1 MKERKLEILGIL
13 SIAISFLVI
22 VSMFG
27 YNSFED
33 PGISPNVQ
41 VENPMGILGVFIAY
55 FFIKF
60 SFGYSSFFLP
70 MLGMVW
76 GWWFFSNKDR
86 SSLKRISVYLVCAM
100 ILISI
105 SLGLLEINAF
115 ANSEIDFNYS
125 GLIGGNLANFLASF
139 FGFIGAVVILLT
151 SWLVLIRGY
160 YSWSFY
166 GPFESLT
173 NLIKKK
179 NEDRK
184 LISIEKKTEK
194 EKRLH
199 TKDLIKKIEEKQKE
213 ENYHSV
219 SKNKDEDN
227 KTNDESIEDVDEGK
241 SIEDVD
247 EGKSIEDVDEGKSI
261 EDVDEGK
268 SIEEV
273 DEGKSVEDVDEGK
286 SVEDVDEGKSV
297 EDVDDE
303 LSNNIPNQQLESEFD
318 KPVGLEQES
327 EDSTDEKIE
336 VGEVVKEEEV
346 NIDELQERKAPKRK
360 YQLPSSDLLEMPIK
374 IQEGMSK
381 DELVDRAN
389 FLTQSLETFGVVGK
403 VVNVSPGPVIT
414 LFEVEPAEGVRVNK
428 FVQLSDDLARV
439 MEASRVRVIA
449 PIPGKSSVGIEIPNR
464 DPDTVFFRSIINSE
478 KFAESEAELTLAIGK
493 TTSGEISILNLAK
506 MPHLL
511 IAGTTGSGKS
521 VCLNT
526 IICSLLYNSTPEEL
540 KFVIVDPKKVEM
552 TLYKSLKGYHLLGM
566 EDFEESIVTKP
577 DNATLALR
585 AVEKEM
591 SRRYDILA
599 DAVVR
604 NIQEY
609 NAKKVASNEEIM
621 PYIVVVVDE
630 LADLMMLNAKEVE
643 QPIAR
648 LAQLARAV
656 GIHLVIATQRPSVD
670 VITGLIKANFPSR
683 IAFQVASKIDSRTIL
698 DTAGAE
704 KLIGRGDMLY
714 LGSGSSEPVRLHN
727 AFLSINEVEA
737 IMDHILT
744 QPKSDELVLESV
756 REQTTIDAD
765 SGDNADG
772 DDELLNEAIKL
783 VVIHQQGSIS
793 LIQRRMKVGYSRAAR
808 LIDRMEQ
815 LGVVGSFTGSKAR
828 EVMVDESYLEMI
840 DDD

>member
-22 VSMFG
+22 VSMLG

-33 PGISPNVQ
+33 PGISPNIQ

-60 SFGYSSFFLP
+60 SFGYSSYILP
-70 MLGMVW
+70 ILGMVW

-86 SSLKRISVYLVCAM
+86 ASLSRISSYLLFSM
-100 ILISI
+100 ILISMSLAIVEI
-105 SLGLLEINAF
+105 SVFE
-115 ANSEIDFNYS
+115 NSDIDFKYS
-125 GLIGGNLANFLASF
+125 GLVGGNLAHFLTSF
-139 FGFIGAVVILLT
+139 FGVIGAVVIILT

-160 YSWSFY
+160 FSWSFY
-166 GPFESLT
+166 TPFESLT

-184 LISIEKKTEK
+184 IISIEKKNEK

-199 TKDLIKKIEEKQKE
+199 TKDLIKKIEEKQQQEQYQTQSDSLLNDQDENVGDDAPDE
-213 ENYHSV
+213 E
-219 SKNKDEDN
+219 
-227 KTNDESIEDVDEGK
+227 IEDTDQDEKVGDDIPDEG
-241 SIEDVD
+241 IEDIDQDEIKDYKEDLELNEPVD
-247 EGKSIEDVDEGKSI
+247 LQNDANLPEDE
-261 EDVDEGK
+261 
-268 SIEEV
+268 
-273 DEGKSVEDVDEGK
+273 
-286 SVEDVDEGKSV
+286 
-297 EDVDDE
+297 
-303 LSNNIPNQQLESEFD
+303 N
-318 KPVGLEQES
+318 
-327 EDSTDEKIE
+327 IE

-360 YQLPSSDLLEMPIK
+360 YQLPSSDLLEMPVK

-478 KFAESEAELTLAIGK
+478 KFAESDGELTLAIGK
-493 TTSGEISILNLAK
+493 TTSGEISTLNLAK

-540 KFVIVDPKKVEM
+540 KFVIIDPKKVEM

-566 EDFEESIVTKP
+566 EDFDESIVTKP

-609 NAKKVASNEEIM
+609 NAKKLASSEEIM

-683 IAFQVASKIDSRTIL
+683 IAFQVASKIDSRTII
-698 DTAGAE
+698 DMPGAE

-714 LGSGSSEPVRLHN
+714 LGSGSSEPMRLHN

-737 IMDHILT
+737 IMDHIQS
-744 QPKSDELVLESV
+744 QPKSEELVLESV
-756 REQTTIDAD
+756 REQTTLDTD

-815 LGVVGSFTGSKAR
+815 LGIVGPFTGSKAR
-828 EVMVDESYLEMI
+828 EVMVDETYLEMI
-840 DDD
+840 DDN

>member
-1 MKERKLEILGIL
+1 MKEQKLEILGIL

-22 VSMFG
+22 VSMLG

-41 VENPMGILGVFIAY
+41 LENPMGILGVFIAY

-60 SFGYSSFFLP
+60 SFGYSSYVLP
-70 MLGMVW
+70 VLGMVW
-76 GWWFFSNKDR
+76 GWWIFSNKDR
-86 SSLKRISVYLVCAM
+86 SSLRRISAYLLCAM

-105 SLGLLEINAF
+105 SLGLLEISVF
-115 ANSEIDFNYS
+115 TNSKIDFKYS

-139 FGFIGAVVILLT
+139 FGIIGAVVIIFT

-160 YSWSFY
+160 FSWSFY

-213 ENYHSV
+213 EQYHSV
-219 SKNKDEDN
+219 SNNEDGDIR
-227 KTNDESIEDVDEGK
+227 TNDEDIGNAEFENERNKDKEENVDKNENKEDIDNTELESKVNNENTEDIDKDKNTENVVDE
-241 SIEDVD
+241 S
-247 EGKSIEDVDEGKSI
+247 
-261 EDVDEGK
+261 
-268 SIEEV
+268 
-273 DEGKSVEDVDEGK
+273 
-286 SVEDVDEGKSV
+286 
-297 EDVDDE
+297 
-303 LSNNIPNQQLESEFD
+303 LNNVHHQQLESELSKAVD
-318 KPVGLEQES
+318 
-327 EDSTDEKIE
+327 DEVEGQVPSDENIE

-360 YQLPSSDLLEMPIK
+360 YQLPGSDLLEMPIK

-381 DELVDRAN
+381 DELVNRAN
-389 FLTQSLETFGVVGK
+389 FLAQSLETFGVVGK

-449 PIPGKSSVGIEIPNR
+449 PIPGKSSVGIEIPNM

-478 KFAESEAELTLAIGK
+478 KFAESDGELTLAIGK
-493 TTSGEISILNLAK
+493 TTSGEISTLNLAK

-540 KFVIVDPKKVEM
+540 KLVIIDPKKVEM
-552 TLYKSLKGYHLLGM
+552 TLYKSLKSYHLLGM
-566 EDFEESIVTKP
+566 EDFDESIVTKP

-591 SRRYDILA
+591 SKRYDILA

-621 PYIVVVVDE
+621 PYIVVVIDE

-683 IAFQVASKIDSRTIL
+683 IAFQVASKIDSRTII
-698 DTAGAE
+698 DMSGAE

-737 IMDHILT
+737 IMDHIQS
-744 QPKSDELVLESV
+744 QPKSEELVLESV
-756 REQTTIDAD
+756 REKTILDAD
-765 SGDNADG
+765 SGDGADG

-815 LGVVGSFTGSKAR
+815 LGVVGPFTGSKAR
-828 EVMVDESYLEMI
+828 EVMVDEAYLEMI

>member
-22 VSMFG
+22 VSMLG

-60 SFGYSSFFLP
+60 SFGYSSYVLP
-70 MLGMVW
+70 GLGMVW
-76 GWWFFSNKDR
+76 GWWIFSNKDR
-86 SSLKRISVYLVCAM
+86 SSLRKISAYLLCAM

-105 SLGLLEINAF
+105 SLGLLEISVF
-115 ANSEIDFNYS
+115 TNSEIDFNYS

-139 FGFIGAVVILLT
+139 FGVIGAVVIILT
-151 SWLVLIRGY
+151 SWLVLMRGY
-160 YSWSFY
+160 FSWSFY

-173 NLIKKK
+173 NIIKKK

-213 ENYHSV
+213 EQYHTV
-219 SKNKDEDN
+219 SNNEDEDN
-227 KTNDESIEDVDEGK
+227 RTNDEDIDNSEFEKERNEGKEENVDKDENKEDIDNTELESKVNNENTENVVDE
-241 SIEDVD
+241 SLNDVQH
-247 EGKSIEDVDEGKSI
+247 
-261 EDVDEGK
+261 
-268 SIEEV
+268 
-273 DEGKSVEDVDEGK
+273 
-286 SVEDVDEGKSV
+286 
-297 EDVDDE
+297 
-303 LSNNIPNQQLESEFD
+303 QQLESELS
-318 KPVGLEQES
+318 KPADTEVEGQVS
-327 EDSTDEKIE
+327 SDENIE

-360 YQLPSSDLLEMPIK
+360 YQLPGSDLLEMPIK

-449 PIPGKSSVGIEIPNR
+449 PIPGKSSVGIEIPNM

-478 KFAESEAELTLAIGK
+478 KFAESDGELTLAIGK
-493 TTSGEISILNLAK
+493 TTSGEISTLNLAK

-540 KFVIVDPKKVEM
+540 KFVIIDPKKVEM
-552 TLYKSLKGYHLLGM
+552 TLYKSLKSYHLLGM
-566 EDFEESIVTKP
+566 EDFDESIVTKP

-591 SRRYDILA
+591 SKRYDILA

-604 NIQEY
+604 NIQGY

-621 PYIVVVVDE
+621 PYIVVVIDE

-683 IAFQVASKIDSRTIL
+683 IAFQVASKIDSRTII
-698 DTAGAE
+698 DMSGAE

-772 DDELLNEAIKL
+772 DDELLNE
-783 VVIHQQGSIS
+783 
-793 LIQRRMKVGYSRAAR
+793 
-808 LIDRMEQ
+808 
-815 LGVVGSFTGSKAR
+815 
-828 EVMVDESYLEMI
+828 
-840 DDD
+840 

>member
-261 EDVDEGK
+261 E
-268 SIEEV
+268 EV

-493 TTSGEISILNLAK
+493 TTSGEISTLNLAK

>member
-1 MKERKLEILGIL
+1 MKERKFEILGVL
-13 SIAISFLVI
+13 CIAISSLVI
-22 VSMFG
+22 ISMMG
-27 YNSFED
+27 YSSFED
-33 PGISPNVQ
+33 PGISPNVK
-41 VENPMGILGVFIAY
+41 VDNPMGILGVFIAY

-60 SFGYSSFFLP
+60 SFGYSSYILPFL
-70 MLGMVW
+70 GIVW

-86 SSLKRISVYLVCAM
+86 SSLSRVSAYLLYGMV
-100 ILISI
+100 LISI
-105 SLGLLEINAF
+105 SLGILEISISN
-115 ANSEIDFNYS
+115 EGQIDFSYS
-125 GLIGGNLANFLASF
+125 GLIGGNLANFLSSF
-139 FGFIGAVVILLT
+139 FGIIGSIIIVIT
-151 SWLVLIRGY
+151 SWLIIIRGY
-160 YSWSFY
+160 FSWSLY
-166 GPFESLT
+166 SPFNFLI

-184 LISIEKKTEK
+184 IISTEKKTEK

-213 ENYHSV
+213 EQYHESSQV
-219 SKNKDEDN
+219 IQDGTDDE
-227 KTNDESIEDVDEGK
+227 I
-241 SIEDVD
+241 
-247 EGKSIEDVDEGKSI
+247 
-261 EDVDEGK
+261 
-268 SIEEV
+268 EV
-273 DEGKSVEDVDEGK
+273 DNEEINSEENKSVENVDREDTYKEEDIENINEGLNDVIDPQKASE
-286 SVEDVDEGKSV
+286 
-297 EDVDDE
+297 
-303 LSNNIPNQQLESEFD
+303 SNNELETQENIEQSFD
-318 KPVGLEQES
+318 ENEQK
-327 EDSTDEKIE
+327 DIE
-336 VGEVVKEEEV
+336 VGEVVKEQEV
-346 NIDELQERKAPKRK
+346 NIDELEERKAPKRK

-403 VVNVSPGPVIT
+403 VVNVSPGPVIS

-449 PIPGKSSVGIEIPNR
+449 PIPGKSSVGIEIPNMN
-464 DPDTVFFRSIINSE
+464 PDTVFFRSIINSE
-478 KFAESEAELTLAIGK
+478 KFAESDGELTLAIGK
-493 TTSGEISILNLAK
+493 TTSGEISTLNLAK

-526 IICSLLYNSTPEEL
+526 IICSLLYNSTPDEL
-540 KFVIVDPKKVEM
+540 KFVIIDPKKVEM

-604 NIQEY
+604 NIQEF

-683 IAFQVASKIDSRTIL
+683 IAFQVASKIDSRTII
-698 DTAGAE
+698 DMPGAE

-737 IMDHILT
+737 IMDHIQT
-744 QPKSDELVLESV
+744 QPKSEELILESV
-756 REQTTIDAD
+756 REQSTIDAD
-765 SGDNADG
+765 SGDSTDV

-815 LGVVGSFTGSKAR
+815 LGIVGPFTGSKAR
-828 EVMVDESYLEMI
+828 EVMVDETYLEMI
-840 DDD
+840 DD

>member
-1 MKERKLEILGIL
+1 MKEQKLEILGIL

-22 VSMFG
+22 VSMLG

-41 VENPMGILGVFIAY
+41 LENPMGILGVFIAY

-60 SFGYSSFFLP
+60 SFGYSSYVLP
-70 MLGMVW
+70 VLGMVW
-76 GWWFFSNKDR
+76 GWWIFSNKDR
-86 SSLKRISVYLVCAM
+86 SSLRRISAYLLCAM

-105 SLGLLEINAF
+105 SLGLLEISVF
-115 ANSEIDFNYS
+115 TNSKIDFKYS

-139 FGFIGAVVILLT
+139 FGIIGAVVIIFT

-160 YSWSFY
+160 FSWSFY

-213 ENYHSV
+213 EQYHSV
-219 SKNKDEDN
+219 SNNEDGDIR
-227 KTNDESIEDVDEGK
+227 TNDEDIGNAEFENERNKDKEENVDKNENKEDIDNTELESKVNNENTEDIDKDKNTENVVDE
-241 SIEDVD
+241 S
-247 EGKSIEDVDEGKSI
+247 
-261 EDVDEGK
+261 
-268 SIEEV
+268 
-273 DEGKSVEDVDEGK
+273 
-286 SVEDVDEGKSV
+286 
-297 EDVDDE
+297 
-303 LSNNIPNQQLESEFD
+303 LNNVHHQQLESELSKAVD
-318 KPVGLEQES
+318 
-327 EDSTDEKIE
+327 DEVEGQVPSDENIE

-360 YQLPSSDLLEMPIK
+360 YQLPGSDLLEMPIK

-449 PIPGKSSVGIEIPNR
+449 PIPGKSSVGIEIPNM

-478 KFAESEAELTLAIGK
+478 KFAESDGELTLAIGK
-493 TTSGEISILNLAK
+493 TTSGEISTLNLAK

-540 KFVIVDPKKVEM
+540 KLVIIDPKKVEM
-552 TLYKSLKGYHLLGM
+552 TLYKSLKSYHLLGM
-566 EDFEESIVTKP
+566 EDFDESIVTKP

-591 SRRYDILA
+591 SKRYDILA

-621 PYIVVVVDE
+621 PYIVVVIDE

-683 IAFQVASKIDSRTIL
+683 IAFQVASKIDSRTII
-698 DTAGAE
+698 DMSGAE

-737 IMDHILT
+737 IMDHIQS
-744 QPKSDELVLESV
+744 QPKSEELVLESV
-756 REQTTIDAD
+756 REKTILDAD
-765 SGDNADG
+765 SGDGADG

-815 LGVVGSFTGSKAR
+815 LGVVGPFTGSKAR
-828 EVMVDESYLEMI
+828 EVMVDEAYLEMI

>member
-22 VSMFG
+22 VSMLG
-27 YNSFED
+27 YNPFED

-60 SFGYSSFFLP
+60 SFGYSSYVLP
-70 MLGMVW
+70 VLGMVW
-76 GWWFFSNKDR
+76 GWWIFSNKDR
-86 SSLKRISVYLVCAM
+86 SSLRRISAYLLCAM

-105 SLGLLEINAF
+105 SLGLLEISVF
-115 ANSEIDFNYS
+115 TNSEINFNYS

-139 FGFIGAVVILLT
+139 FGVIGAVVIILT

-160 YSWSFY
+160 FSWSFY
-166 GPFESLT
+166 GPFESLA
-173 NLIKKK
+173 NIIKKK
-179 NEDRK
+179 NEDWK
-184 LISIEKKTEK
+184 LISNEKKTEK

-213 ENYHSV
+213 EQYYSV
-219 SKNKDEDN
+219 SNTEDEN
-227 KTNDESIEDVDEGK
+227 NRTNDEDIDNPEFENERNEGK
-241 SIEDVD
+241 EENVNEDENKEDIDNTELESKVND
-247 EGKSIEDVDEGKSI
+247 ENTEDLDKDKNTENVVNESLN
-261 EDVDEGK
+261 DVQH
-268 SIEEV
+268 
-273 DEGKSVEDVDEGK
+273 
-286 SVEDVDEGKSV
+286 
-297 EDVDDE
+297 
-303 LSNNIPNQQLESEFD
+303 QQLESELSKQVD
-318 KPVGLEQES
+318 TEVDGQVS
-327 EDSTDEKIE
+327 SDENIE

-360 YQLPSSDLLEMPIK
+360 YQLPGSDLLEMPIK

-449 PIPGKSSVGIEIPNR
+449 PIPGKSSVGIEIPNM

-478 KFAESEAELTLAIGK
+478 KFAESDGELTLAIGK
-493 TTSGEISILNLAK
+493 TTSGEISTLNLAK

-540 KFVIVDPKKVEM
+540 KFVIIDPKKVEM
-552 TLYKSLKGYHLLGM
+552 TLYKSLKSYHLLGM
-566 EDFEESIVTKP
+566 EDFDESIVTKP

-591 SRRYDILA
+591 SKRYDILA

-604 NIQEY
+604 NIQEF
-609 NAKKVASNEEIM
+609 NAKKVASSEAIM

-683 IAFQVASKIDSRTIL
+683 IAFQVASKIDSRTII
-698 DTAGAE
+698 DMPGAE

-737 IMDHILT
+737 IMDHIQS
-744 QPKSDELVLESV
+744 QPKSEELILESV
-756 REQTTIDAD
+756 REQTTLDVD
-765 SGDNADG
+765 SGDSADG

-815 LGVVGSFTGSKAR
+815 LGIVGPFTGSKAR
-828 EVMVDESYLEMI
+828 EVMVDEAYLEMI

>member
-241 SIEDVD
+241 SIE
-247 EGKSIEDVDEGKSI
+247 
-261 EDVDEGK
+261 
-268 SIEEV
+268 EV

-493 TTSGEISILNLAK
+493 TTSGEISTLNLAK

>member
-22 VSMFG
+22 VSMLG

-60 SFGYSSFFLP
+60 SFGYSSYILP
-70 MLGMVW
+70 ILGMVW

-86 SSLKRISVYLVCAM
+86 ASLSRISSYLLFSM
-100 ILISI
+100 ILISMSLAIVEI
-105 SLGLLEINAF
+105 SVFE
-115 ANSEIDFNYS
+115 NSDIDFKYS
-125 GLIGGNLANFLASF
+125 GLVGGNLAHFLTSF
-139 FGFIGAVVILLT
+139 FGVIGAVVIILT

-160 YSWSFY
+160 FSWSFY
-166 GPFESLT
+166 TPFESLT

-184 LISIEKKTEK
+184 IISIEKKNEK

-199 TKDLIKKIEEKQKE
+199 TKDLIKKIEEKQQQEQYQTQSDSLLNDQDENVGDDAPDE
-213 ENYHSV
+213 E
-219 SKNKDEDN
+219 
-227 KTNDESIEDVDEGK
+227 IEDTDQDEKVGDDIPDEG
-241 SIEDVD
+241 IEDIDQGEIKDYKEDLELNETVD
-247 EGKSIEDVDEGKSI
+247 LQNDANLPEDE
-261 EDVDEGK
+261 
-268 SIEEV
+268 
-273 DEGKSVEDVDEGK
+273 
-286 SVEDVDEGKSV
+286 
-297 EDVDDE
+297 
-303 LSNNIPNQQLESEFD
+303 N
-318 KPVGLEQES
+318 
-327 EDSTDEKIE
+327 IE

-360 YQLPSSDLLEMPIK
+360 YQLPSSDLLEMPVK

-478 KFAESEAELTLAIGK
+478 KFAESDGELTLAIGK
-493 TTSGEISILNLAK
+493 TTSGEISTLNLAK

-540 KFVIVDPKKVEM
+540 KFVIIDPKKVEM

-566 EDFEESIVTKP
+566 EDFDESIVTKP

-609 NAKKVASNEEIM
+609 NAKKLASSEEIM

-630 LADLMMLNAKEVE
+630 LAD
-643 QPIAR
+643 
-648 LAQLARAV
+648 
-656 GIHLVIATQRPSVD
+656 
-670 VITGLIKANFPSR
+670 
-683 IAFQVASKIDSRTIL
+683 
-698 DTAGAE
+698 
-704 KLIGRGDMLY
+704 
-714 LGSGSSEPVRLHN
+714 
-727 AFLSINEVEA
+727 
-737 IMDHILT
+737 
-744 QPKSDELVLESV
+744 
-756 REQTTIDAD
+756 
-765 SGDNADG
+765 
-772 DDELLNEAIKL
+772 
-783 VVIHQQGSIS
+783 
-793 LIQRRMKVGYSRAAR
+793 
-808 LIDRMEQ
+808 
-815 LGVVGSFTGSKAR
+815 
-828 EVMVDESYLEMI
+828 
-840 DDD
+840 